1 MSGIHAG
8 DPARTAATA
17 TNGSSPLAT
26 TAPSGPAGDP
36 LGEPGGVPQ
45 RVGDPLSWR
54 SELRRQWGRRRT
66 KVAFGLVLALP
77 VILVAAFA
85 FGDPPS
91 GRRTSTSARFIDL
104 AQSGSANFV
113 LFTVFVSS
121 ELLLIL
127 LAALF
132 CGDSVPAEA
141 SWASL
146 RYLLIAPVRRDR
158 LLTSKLVVGV
168 ASTGAATL
176 LLVGWAMLVGGLAYG
191 WAPLTNPLGADLT
204 WGELLPRLALALGY
218 IFVTLLPVAS
228 IAFWIGVRSDAPLAA
243 VGGAVLASII
253 LSILDQI
260 DALDPWR
267 NALPGHYS
275 RAWQDLIATEPQ
287 WTDVVHGALWS
298 LVWAVL
304 FTILGYRRFRRADI
318 LS

>member
-1 MSGIHAG
+1 MTDDTPNAG
-8 DPARTAATA
+8 QATLRRPPAAY
-17 TNGSSPLAT
+17 
-26 TAPSGPAGDP
+26 
-36 LGEPGGVPQ
+36 EGVET
-45 RVGDPLSWR
+45 VHDPLSWR

-66 KVAFGLVLALP
+66 KVAFWLILALP

-85 FGDPPS
+85 FGDDPNS
-91 GRRTSTSARFIDL
+91 TRTSTSARFIDL

-113 LFTVFVSS
+113 LFTIFVSA
-121 ELLLIL
+121 ELLLTL

-141 SWASL
+141 SWSSL
-146 RYLLIAPVRRDR
+146 RYLLMAPVRRAR
-158 LLTSKLVVGV
+158 LLTSKLVIGLGSTAV
-168 ASTGAATL
+168 AML

-191 WAPLTNPLGADLT
+191 WAPLTNPLGEDLS
-204 WGELLPRLALALGY
+204 WGQLLPRLGLALLY
-218 IFVTLLPVAS
+218 IFVTLLPVAA

-243 VGGAVLASII
+243 VGGAVLVSII

-275 RAWQDLIATEPQ
+275 RAWQDVMAFDPQ
-287 WTDVVHGALWS
+287 WTDMIHGTLWS

-304 FTILGYRRFRRADI
+304 FTMLGYRRFRRADI